1 MHASRC
7 RHPTQDEGR
16 PFEAPGLRGGSEKF
30 AMFFALDSSW
40 LAQVS
45 SAIIAC
51 VSLGSLCREKLSAS
65 NRLKSRLPVW
75 VPSALTWSSPF
86 VTGRFSRRLAD
97 AGSAIFAPRGR
108 AAHAVAPFK
117 ARHHRANARSWL
129 VRPAWPSGNDV
140 AVCMLKKSEAGATRA
155 DIAAAAG
162 VGESGGAGSI
172 PGLRRG

>member
-1 MHASRC
+1 
-7 RHPTQDEGR
+7 
-16 PFEAPGLRGGSEKF
+16 
-30 AMFFALDSSW
+30 MFFALDSSW

-65 NRLKSRLPVW
+65 NRLKSRPLGSVC
-75 VPSALTWSSPF
+75 TDMEFTF
-86 VTGRFSRRLAD
+86 VTGRFFRRLAD